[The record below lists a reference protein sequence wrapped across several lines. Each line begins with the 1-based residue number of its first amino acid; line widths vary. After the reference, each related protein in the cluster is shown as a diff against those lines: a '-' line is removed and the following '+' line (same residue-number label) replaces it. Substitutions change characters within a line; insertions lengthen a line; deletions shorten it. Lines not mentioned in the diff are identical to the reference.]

1 MLAHLAYV
9 EAAEG
14 CTPKCDD
21 ASRRVQV
28 ERENSEQ
35 GGLAATIRSEHDPAL
50 TVVEV
55 KAQVIDDAA
64 PIMNDGRMSQAKHR
78 VGGGV
83 RRHWVDGSRSG
94 RRSWQSVSMS
104 NARDDLENGLAR
116 VLGVNAVVD
125 LTRLTSGASRETWSF
140 VADGEK
146 YILQRERSGG
156 VGRLRHEPAL
166 LRAAASAAVPV
177 PEVVV
182 DGSESDAL
190 ERPFMIVRFIE
201 GETIARRILRDDS
214 FSNTRSAF
222 VREVAMAMARLHS
235 LPVDVVPGLDASD
248 QLRMYDKLLCDLGQ
262 PHPAFELVLRWLN
275 DNKPLTSRRTIV
287 HGDLRLGNVL
297 VDGQGVRAVLDWELA
312 HVGDPM
318 EDLGWLC
325 VRAWR
330 FGSKKPVA
338 GVGEYEELFD
348 AYEQASGV
356 RPDPEVVRW
365 WEVFG
370 TLRWGVICIMQM
382 TAHMSGMS
390 RSHELAAIGRRVC
403 ETEYDAFKLLE
414 GRW

>member
-166 LRAAASAAVPV
+166 LRAAASAGVPV

-287 HGDLRLGNVL
+287 HGDLRLETCWWTAREY
-297 VDGQGVRAVLDWELA
+297 GQFWTGSLPMSEIRWRISAGCVYEPGDSGRRSLSLA
-312 HVGDPM
+312 WASTKSCSTHMNRHPVYALIRKWCAG
-318 EDLGWLC
+318 GKSS
-325 VRAWR
+325 AR
-330 FGSKKPVA
+330 FG
-338 GVGEYEELFD
+338 GVSY
-348 AYEQASGV
+348 ASC
-356 RPDPEVVRW
+356 R
-365 WEVFG
+365 
-370 TLRWGVICIMQM
+370 
-382 TAHMSGMS
+382 
-390 RSHELAAIGRRVC
+390 
-403 ETEYDAFKLLE
+403 
-414 GRW
+414 